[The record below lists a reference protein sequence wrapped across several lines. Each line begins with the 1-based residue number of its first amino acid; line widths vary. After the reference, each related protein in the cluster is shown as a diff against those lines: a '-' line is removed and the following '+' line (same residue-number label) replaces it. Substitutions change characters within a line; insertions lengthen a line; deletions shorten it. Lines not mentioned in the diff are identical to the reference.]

1 MDFEVA
7 LDTFRERLHL
17 RAEPKGRMAG
27 MMTIRAGQVSQ
38 SRTIADNLAREG
50 IEIVRNIRDTN
61 WLIDIDKI
69 NVENGDPLRCGI
81 DTGPV
86 RWDTCFCNTN
96 DDTVTLELT
105 PGTGWALNPDPD
117 DIDSDAALV
126 YLVSAVDPDD
136 PPSYYT
142 QAPAGNAE
150 PTIYHRLITLKPSAT
165 SISDCA
171 SNDPDA
177 IPENYTIKSE
187 VNWTEKGK
195 THSAKLIEQIYNW
208 RP

>member
-1 MDFEVA
+1 MTKPNRSQAGQSLIEAIIGVTILITGLVTTMA
-7 LDTFRERLHL
+7 LGL
-17 RAEPKGRMAG
+17 
-27 MMTIRAGQVSQ
+27 MTIRAGQVSQ

-50 IEIVRNIRDTN
+50 IEVIRNIRDTN

-142 QAPAGNAE
+142 QAPAGN
-150 PTIYHRLITLKPSAT
+150 IQ
-165 SISDCA
+165 
-171 SNDPDA
+171 SNP
-177 IPENYTIKSE
+177 
-187 VNWTEKGK
+187 
-195 THSAKLIEQIYNW
+195 
-208 RP
+208 R